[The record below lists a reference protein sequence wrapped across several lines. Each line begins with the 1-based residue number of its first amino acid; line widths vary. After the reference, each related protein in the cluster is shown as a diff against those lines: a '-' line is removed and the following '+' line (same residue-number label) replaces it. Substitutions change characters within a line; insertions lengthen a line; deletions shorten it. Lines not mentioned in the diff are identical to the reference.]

1 MTQLKFINHL
11 IDEYALQV
19 SYDPYHDEGEVI
31 FILTLIKEED
41 LDAARMIMKEAYAA
55 GVCVSNRV
63 MFAVPGESIGDY
75 VIPPG
80 HIGVVTMCSI
90 TVDAILLRQGIP
102 LNPIGGGLVEIRNN
116 IPKRFTTII
125 KYDSTTIDPTQVM
138 IDQGTT
144 HITDVIMTGTGS
156 ILANIRECHMEAET
170 LLFDM
175 LEDLNKAGITGVLEV
190 GSPNSPLLGVPI
202 TTNYLGL
209 AMIGGTNPIA
219 AFIESGRWADTKA
232 MKGLIDIANFDKI
245 ENI

>member
-1 MTQLKFINHL
+1 MAQLKFINHL

-31 FILTLIKEED
+31 FNLTLIKEDD
-41 LDAARMIMKEAYAA
+41 LDTARLIMKEAYAA

-63 MFAVPGESIGDY
+63 KFALPNEQIGDY
-75 VIPPG
+75 TIPAG

-102 LNPIGGGLVEIRNN
+102 LNPIGGGLVEIRDNV
-116 IPKRFTTII
+116 PKRFTTMI

-144 HITDVIMTGTGS
+144 HITDVILTGMGS
-156 ILANIRECHMEAET
+156 ILANIRECHMEAER
-170 LLFDM
+170 LLFDT
-175 LEDLNKAGITGVLEV
+175 LEDLSKAGITGVLEV

-209 AMIGGTNPIA
+209 AMIGGTNPVA

-232 MKGLIDIANFDKI
+232 MKGLMDVAHFEKI
-245 ENI
+245 ETI